1 MLELAPLRHAQ
12 DLLECLHVPHRI
24 IDRIV
29 VMGCPSKPLPA
40 LCVAPVPVGTGP
52 EVTDAAARVP
62 EWIVHSSPI
71 EHAGYPLPVV
81 GRVVAH
87 KDRPAAAEVLPEP
100 GRETL
105 SNFRAP
111 AQLGWAT
118 RCASCSPPGCPAP
131 PRPCGSGRRRRWA
144 ARGRVP
150 SRGTASYGRQ
160 VTCRGVAMNLGF
172 TVVPVT
178 ACVGPVGLPRRP
190 LAARHLRGSL
200 RLRGGRCRQ
209 SCQPAR

>member
-1 MLELAPLRHAQ
+1 
-12 DLLECLHVPHRI
+12 
-24 IDRIV
+24 
-29 VMGCPSKPLPA
+29 MGCPSKPLPA
-40 LCVAPVPVGTGP
+40 LCVAPVPVETGP
-52 EVTDAAARVP
+52 EVADAAAGVP

-131 PRPCGSGRRRRWA
+131 PRPCGSGRRRRWCLPGADVTRATELARPIARQTLPGVRAISASARAGLGHGPDAGHECTALLLPGILRSQDAVEGLQSFIGRREGGFRA
-144 ARGRVP
+144 AE
-150 SRGTASYGRQ
+150 
-160 VTCRGVAMNLGF
+160 
-172 TVVPVT
+172 
-178 ACVGPVGLPRRP
+178 
-190 LAARHLRGSL
+190 
-200 RLRGGRCRQ
+200 
-209 SCQPAR
+209 QPAMVGR